1 MNCPKPT
8 QDIKLNLR
16 NRQNAIQKAN
26 YGPLNPN
33 EANESFWVGKAKL
46 FETTPVEAKKSR
58 CGNCAAF
65 NVTTEIKSCIAKG
78 IGTETGDEWDI
89 IKEADLGYC
98 EIFDFKCA
106 ASRTCDAWVVG
117 GPLTDD
123 KLEPKSF
130 EQTVEMKSPAY

>member
-1 MNCPKPT
+1 MACPNAT

-16 NRQNAIQKAN
+16 NRQNAINKAN

-33 EANESFWVGKAKL
+33 EPNESFWVGKAKI
-46 FETTPVEAKKSR
+46 FETTTDEAKKSR

-65 NVTTEIKSCIAKG
+65 NVTTKIKSCIAKG

-117 GPLTDD
+117 GPLTED
-123 KLEPKSF
+123 KIEPQSF